1 MLIFACWYD
10 KSIMDVL
17 SNSADDVQLDALLQ
31 DLAAIQVHLD
41 LAIRDGIE
49 ERHRMQTA
57 CTKLGNTMRSIHEA
71 RRAEAPGDRPAAIE
85 REMALSRLSAREK
98 EVLRLIAQGYSTKEI
113 AGTLNISFKTAV
125 THRTHLLRKLQ
136 LHESAS
142 LVRIAIRAGLVAA

>member
-1 MLIFACWYD
+1 
-10 KSIMDVL
+10 MDVL
-17 SNSADDVQLDALLQ
+17 SNSADDVQLDELLH
-31 DLAAIQVHLD
+31 DLAAMQVHLD

-49 ERHRMQTA
+49 ERHRMQMA

-71 RRAEAPGDRPAAIE
+71 RRAEAPDRPAAIE
-85 REMALSRLSAREK
+85 REVALSRLSAREK
-98 EVLRLIAQGYSTKEI
+98 EVLRLIAQGFSTKEI

>member
-1 MLIFACWYD
+1 
-10 KSIMDVL
+10 MDVL
-17 SNSADDVQLDALLQ
+17 SNSADDVQLDELLH
-31 DLAAIQVHLD
+31 DLAAMQVHLD

-49 ERHRMQTA
+49 ERHRMQMA

-71 RRAEAPGDRPAAIE
+71 RRAEAPDRPAAIE
-85 REMALSRLSAREK
+85 REVALSRLSAREK
-98 EVLRLIAQGYSTKEI
+98 EVLRLIAQGFSTKEI

-136 LHESAS
+136 LHESAN